1 MTLTV
6 RVQCDDFVLA
16 DEYQQLSE
24 GSQSGAVVTFV
35 GKVRDMN
42 LDSKVI
48 GLTLEH
54 YPGMTE
60 KCLTDIGSQAL
71 ARWPLQHV
79 TIIHRV
85 GELVLGDQIVM
96 VGVSSQH
103 RSAAFEASQ
112 FIMDILKTSAPFWK
126 KERTSS
132 QQRWLDVRDQDLLL
146 AKRW

>member
-1 MTLTV
+1 VTLTV
-6 RVQCDDFVLA
+6 RVQYDDFVLA
-16 DEYQQLSE
+16 DEYQQLSQ
-24 GSQSGAVVTFV
+24 GSQSGAIVTFV

-42 LDSKVI
+42 LDSEVI

-60 KCLTDIGSQAL
+60 QCLADIGSQAL
-71 ARWPLQHV
+71 SRWPLQHV

-85 GELVLGDQIVM
+85 GELLLGEQIVM

-103 RSAAFEASQ
+103 RSAAFDASQ

-126 KERTSS
+126 KERTSN